1 MKNIGSVPIIAPP
14 NTCGIN
20 IIGFNI
26 IGAPNNIGSF
36 IPNNAGNNDTRPI
49 FL

>member
-1 MKNIGSVPIIAPP
+1 MNNGSVPTTVPV
-14 NTCGIN
+14 NTNGIN

-36 IPNNAGNNDTRPI
+36 IPNRDGNNDT
-49 FL
+49 